1 MEKLR
6 NEIDSFIATRNWQ
19 KFHSPK
25 NLAMALTVETA
36 ELLEIFQW
44 MTPEESSHPTPET
57 LSHIEE
63 EIGDVMIYL
72 TTIATSFG
80 LDPMDA
86 AHKKLWLN
94 EIKYPAEKSVVSPG
108 KKTEPL

>member
-6 NEIDSFIATRNWQ
+6 NEIDSFIANRNWQ

-44 MTPEESSHPTPET
+44 MTSEESFHPTSET

-86 AHKKLWLN
+86 AHKKLKLN
-94 EIKYPAEKSVVSPG
+94 EKKYPAETSVLSPG
-108 KKTEPL
+108 KNTQPL

>member
-1 MEKLR
+1 MEKLQAG
-6 NEIDSFIATRNWQ
+6 ITSFIAKRNWK

-44 MTPEESSHPTPET
+44 MTEQESCQPTEEV
-57 LSHIEE
+57 LLHIEE

-72 TTIATSFG
+72 TTLAGSLNLEPIA
-80 LDPMDA
+80 A
-86 AHKKLWLN
+86 AHKKLRLN
-94 EIKYPAEKSVVSPG
+94 EKKYPV
-108 KKTEPL
+108 

>member
-44 MTPEESSHPTPET
+44 MSESESDALDESSSTKAA
-57 LSHIEE
+57 E
-63 EIGDVMIYL
+63 EIADIQIYL
-72 TTIATSFG
+72 LQIATRLG
-80 LDPMDA
+80 VDIEDA
-86 AHKKLWLN
+86 VAAKLVKN
-94 EIKYPAEKSVVSPG
+94 AEKYPAA
-108 KKTEPL
+108 

>member
-44 MTPEESSHPTPET
+44 MTSEESSHPTPET

-86 AHKKLWLN
+86 AHKKLRLN

-108 KKTEPL
+108 KKTQPL